1 VVRGLS
7 TRRRGGSATTAW
19 TELGDSVLLHSPAGP
34 DPQVLERCA
43 DLAARHEPTL
53 VFLDLPPMAGVRD
66 RDAVAACLAERPGE
80 LRLVPVGRDRSAAAT
95 LAEWL
100 SHLLGRAVL
109 APDGDASEVADGWFV
124 PATAG
129 AGWTRYEPGHVPVAH
144 SRRLPTPAWEGRA
157 FAEPRDL
164 GGGVRVEPLPAGV
177 WITGPGAPQ
186 AADSLRKWLTGGL
199 QMDPGHPRVVVGH
212 PGPASVPLAAVQDF
226 WAQLDERTRPVV
238 RFAEFGAT
246 DLASQPSAPAKPADP
261 ADPSGGEPGPA
272 AESFGQALADLFA
285 TPVVAATG
293 VPVLAPWGSGG
304 SGGSRVRVLL
314 PNGAMH
320 WRPYVWD
327 LRYLPREEGKTH
339 DPEPVGYR
347 SPIEGLAELA
357 SGVYEYAPD
366 AVLEVTRSG
375 LWMRP
380 PEPPRDASAVR
391 NAPIEPGRSRVFHAT
406 TGSAGVADR
415 MRRLAAEV
423 LPRLEAEV
431 RKLAEVLPSTAAITL
446 IRAAADPASAG
457 AVAAWEAD
465 AAVAETAAVVEEE
478 AALGPA
484 VADID
489 GEAVPGL
496 ATAIAVPVAE
506 VDAELAAPPQ
516 IESAFSAEQLAGVT
530 LEVSAEFA
538 PAPLLIESATRAE
551 QPATAVLQVAA
562 GPVLEPAISAEQAA
576 AAVLEVG
583 PEPVLATVASAE
595 QPAGTVLEVA
605 AEFASAPPAPARPAP
620 VPPPIGRFSLESGPP
635 TLDLPLPV
643 VAAQPPVVATVAAG
657 HAIASTQVI
666 APPPAAAPT
675 PAPDPVR
682 PPTSPPAPAPV
693 PSPEPAPAPT
703 PKPTT
708 PRSGARVQPVP
719 SPETTAVLPSRSLD
733 LERQW
738 LRRNLAGQYDATV
751 GSVARILSEFP
762 GLRAGGAPTA
772 DVLVDLVAVQL
783 YLSGH
788 TRGFDDL
795 VRSGA
800 AGPHVPLARCIASGL
815 RRLPSHR
822 GPVLVRAELTE
833 REVRWYGG
841 RKVVTEWAFGP
852 CVTGGRLRLPGAVEV
867 LIWSMTAR
875 RTHLVAPE
883 NPDQAVFLPGTSFKV
898 LSAAEGEDGPRILLR
913 ELSASEVGADGRVEP
928 GRVPLD
934 DVALAGLAEAGER
947 WRQEEATEELPASLR
962 GRFGSPPGLIVIAP
976 AGKNPAGKN
985 PTDEDPAPAKDT
997 NRPPATTPEG
1007 TAS

>member
-1 VVRGLS
+1 MVRGLS
-7 TRRRGGSATTAW
+7 TRRRGGSAALAW
-19 TELGDSVLLHSPAGP
+19 TDLGGAVLLHPVAGP

-66 RDAVAACLAERPGE
+66 RAAVAACLADRPGE
-80 LRLVPVGRDRSAAAT
+80 LRLVPVGPDRSAAAT

-109 APDGDASEVADGWFV
+109 APDGDAAEVADGWFV

-129 AGWTRYEPGHVPVAH
+129 AGWTRYEPGHLPVAH
-144 SRRLPTPAWEGRA
+144 SRRLPTPAWEGRP
-157 FAEPRDL
+157 FAEPREL
-164 GGGVRVEPLPAGV
+164 GGGVRVEPLPAGA

-199 QMDPGHPRVVVGH
+199 QMDPGYPRVVVGH
-212 PGPASVPLAAVQDF
+212 PGPASVPLAAVKAF
-226 WAQLDERTRPVV
+226 WDQLDEQTRPMV

-246 DLASQPSAPAKPADP
+246 DSADGPADGSPDP
-261 ADPSGGEPGPA
+261 AD
-272 AESFGQALADLFA
+272 ESFGQALADLFA

-304 SGGSRVRVLL
+304 SRIRVLL

-327 LRYLPREEGKTH
+327 LRYLPREQGKAQ

-347 SPIEGLAELA
+347 APIEGLAEVA

-391 NAPIEPGRSRVFHAT
+391 AAPIDPGRSRVFHAA
-406 TGSAGVADR
+406 TGTAAVAER

-423 LPRLEAEV
+423 LPRLETEV

-446 IRAAADPASAG
+446 IRAAADPAAAG
-457 AVAAWEAD
+457 AVAAWEQEA
-465 AAVAETAAVVEEE
+465 AGSVAGEIHEAVAAPAEATVEELVEAVAARAEGVVEEPAE
-478 AALGPA
+478 ATVEGPIEA
-484 VADID
+484 VAAPSLIAGSAFADIE
-489 GEAVPGL
+489 GAAVPAL
-496 ATAIAVPVAE
+496 VPVVEAPPVAE
-506 VDAELAAPPQ
+506 QPAEA
-516 IESAFSAEQLAGVT
+516 V
-530 LEVSAEFA
+530 AEFA
-538 PAPLLIESATRAE
+538 PAL
-551 QPATAVLQVAA
+551 
-562 GPVLEPAISAEQAA
+562 
-576 AAVLEVG
+576 
-583 PEPVLATVASAE
+583 
-595 QPAGTVLEVA
+595 
-605 AEFASAPPAPARPAP
+605 
-620 VPPPIGRFSLESGPP
+620 PPIGRFSLESGPP
-635 TLDLPLPV
+635 SLDLPLPAV
-643 VAAQPPVVATVAAG
+643 ITPAPVLAPAVAGPVPPPLAPG
-657 HAIASTQVI
+657 HTIAPTQVV
-666 APPPAAAPT
+666 APPPAPE
-675 PAPDPVR
+675 PVR
-682 PPTSPPAPAPV
+682 PQTPPPAPRP
-693 PSPEPAPAPT
+693 PAA
-703 PKPTT
+703 

-719 SPETTAVLPSRSLD
+719 SPETTAVPPARSLD

-738 LRRNLAGQYDATV
+738 LRRNLAGQYDATA

-788 TRGFDDL
+788 TRRFDDL

-800 AGPHVPLARCIASGL
+800 GGPHVPLARCIASGL

-822 GPVLVRAELTE
+822 GPVLMRAELTE
-833 REVRWYGG
+833 RDVRWYGG
-841 RKVVTEWAFGP
+841 RKVVTEWAFAPG
-852 CVTGGRLRLPGAVEV
+852 VTGGRLRLPGAVEV

-883 NPDQAVFLPGTSFKV
+883 HPDQVVFLPGTSFKV
-898 LSAAEGEDGPRILLR
+898 LSATTDDGPRVLLR

-934 DVALAGLAEAGER
+934 DVALTGLAEAGER
-947 WRQEEATEELPASLR
+947 WRQEEAPDELPEELR
-962 GRFGSPPGLIVIAP
+962 GRYGSPPGLIVIA
-976 AGKNPAGKN
+976 ADATKS
-985 PTDEDPAPAKDT
+985 TDGSATDTTT
-997 NRPPATTPEG
+997 NRPPATTPGG

>member
-1 VVRGLS
+1 MVRGLS
-7 TRRRGGSATTAW
+7 TRRRGGSAATAW
-19 TELGDSVLLHSPAGP
+19 TELGGSVLLHPPAGP
-34 DPQVLERCA
+34 DPLVLERCA

-109 APDGDASEVADGWFV
+109 APDGDACEVADGWFV
-124 PATAG
+124 PASAG

-199 QMDPGHPRVVVGH
+199 QMDPAHPRVVVGH
-212 PGPASVPLAAVQDF
+212 PGPASVPLAAVRDF
-226 WAQLDERTRPVV
+226 WEQLDDRTRPVV
-238 RFAEFGAT
+238 RFAEFGTT
-246 DLASQPSAPAKPADP
+246 DLAARTASQTAAPDSPDP
-261 ADPSGGEPGPA
+261 AAGEPDPA
-272 AESFGQALADLFA
+272 AGSFGQALADMLA
-285 TPVVAATG
+285 MPVVAATG
-293 VPVLAPWGSGG
+293 VPVLAPWG

-327 LRYLPREEGKTH
+327 LRYLPREEGRTH

-391 NAPIEPGRSRVFHAT
+391 NAPIEPGRGRVFHAAT
-406 TGSAGVADR
+406 SSAHVADR

-457 AVAAWEAD
+457 AVAAWEAE
-465 AAVAETAAVVEEE
+465 AAVAEAVAVVEAAAVAEEE
-478 AALGPA
+478 APPAEEEAEAEAPALA

-489 GEAVPGL
+489 VDEAAVP
-496 ATAIAVPVAE
+496 AVEVPVATE
-506 VDAELAAPPQ
+506 P
-516 IESAFSAEQLAGVT
+516 
-530 LEVSAEFA
+530 A
-538 PAPLLIESATRAE
+538 PAPRVYA
-551 QPATAVLQVAA
+551 
-562 GPVLEPAISAEQAA
+562 
-576 AAVLEVG
+576 
-583 PEPVLATVASAE
+583 
-595 QPAGTVLEVA
+595 
-605 AEFASAPPAPARPAP
+605 
-620 VPPPIGRFSLESGPP
+620 PPPIGRFSLESGPP
-635 TLDLPLPV
+635 TLGLPV
-643 VAAQPPVVATVAAG
+643 PAVPAPIPALATATATAG
-657 HAIASTQVI
+657 PI
-666 APPPAAAPT
+666 APAAPT
-675 PAPDPVR
+675 PLAPGHTIASAQASAQVVAPPPVAEPIR
-682 PPTSPPAPAPV
+682 QPA
-693 PSPEPAPAPT
+693 APT
-703 PKPTT
+703 PKPPPPASAPKPPAT
-708 PRSGARVQPVP
+708 RSGARVQPVP
-719 SPETTAVLPSRSLD
+719 SPENTAVPPSRSLD
-733 LERQW
+733 QERQW

-833 REVRWYGG
+833 RDLRWYGG
-841 RKVVTEWAFGP
+841 RRVVTEWAFAP

-875 RTHLVAPE
+875 RTHVVAPE
-883 NPDQAVFLPGTSFKV
+883 HPDQAVFLPGTSFKV
-898 LSAAEGEDGPRILLR
+898 LSATADEGGPRVLLR
-913 ELSASEVGADGRVEP
+913 ELSASEIGADGRVDP
-928 GRVPLD
+928 GRVALD

-947 WRQEEATEELPASLR
+947 WRQEEAPEELPASLR
-962 GRFGSPPGLIVIAP
+962 GRFGSPPGLIVIDP
-976 AGKNPAGKN
+976 GGMEN
-985 PTDEDPAPAKDT
+985 DEDA

>member
-19 TELGDSVLLHSPAGP
+19 TELGGAVLLHSPAGP
-34 DPQVLERCA
+34 DPLVLERCA

-66 RDAVAACLAERPGE
+66 RDAVAACLAQRPGE

-144 SRRLPTPAWEGRA
+144 SRRLPTPAWEGQA

-212 PGPASVPLAAVQDF
+212 PGPASVPLAAVRDF
-226 WAQLDERTRPVV
+226 WEQLDERTRPVV

-246 DLASQPSAPAKPADP
+246 DLASQTAAPDSADP
-261 ADPSGGEPGPA
+261 PGAEPDPA

-293 VPVLAPWGSGG
+293 VPVLAPWG

-391 NAPIEPGRSRVFHAT
+391 NAPIEPGRSRVFHAAT
-406 TGSAGVADR
+406 SSAHVADR

-446 IRAAADPASAG
+446 IRAAADPATAG
-457 AVAAWEAD
+457 AAAWEAD
-465 AAVAETAAVVEEE
+465 AAVAEA
-478 AALGPA
+478 AALVEDEAEAPALA
-484 VADID
+484 VADLDEVQIPD
-489 GEAVPGL
+489 EAQIPDETQIPDERQIPDETQIPDERQIPDEAQIPAIKALVATEPVIGSEQPGEASLEP
-496 ATAIAVPVAE
+496 
-506 VDAELAAPPQ
+506 DAESAA
-516 IESAFSAEQLAGVT
+516 E
-530 LEVSAEFA
+530 
-538 PAPLLIESATRAE
+538 
-551 QPATAVLQVAA
+551 TA
-562 GPVLEPAISAEQAA
+562 
-576 AAVLEVG
+576 
-583 PEPVLATVASAE
+583 
-595 QPAGTVLEVA
+595 LEVA
-605 AEFASAPPAPARPAP
+605 ADPAPAPP
-620 VPPPIGRFSLESGPP
+620 LSVPPPIGRFSLESGPP
-635 TLDLPLPV
+635 TLDIPLPT
-643 VAAQPPVVATVAAG
+643 VAAQPFALATAAAG
-657 HAIASTQVI
+657 SAVPAVPLAPGHTIASTQVV
-666 APPPAAAPT
+666 APPASEPI

-682 PPTSPPAPAPV
+682 PPTAPALAPHSPPAPAPT
-693 PSPEPAPAPT
+693 SAPT
-703 PKPTT
+703 PAPKPTT
-708 PRSGARVQPVP
+708 RSGARVQPVP
-719 SPETTAVLPSRSLD
+719 SPETTAVPLSRSLD

-762 GLRAGGAPTA
+762 GLRAGGAPAA

-822 GPVLVRAELTE
+822 GPVLVRVELTE
-833 REVRWYGG
+833 RELRWYGG
-841 RKVVTEWAFGP
+841 RKVVTEWAFAP
-852 CVTGGRLRLPGAVEV
+852 CVTGGRLRLPGSVEV

-883 NPDQAVFLPGTSFKV
+883 HPDQAVFLPGTSFKV
-898 LSAAEGEDGPRILLR
+898 LSATADEDGPRVLLR

-947 WRQEEATEELPASLR
+947 WRQEEASEELPAALR
-962 GRFGSPPGLIVIAP
+962 GRFGSPPGLIVTA
-976 AGKNPAGKN
+976 AGGTEK
-985 PTDEDPAPAKDT
+985 TEDT

>member
-1 VVRGLS
+1 MVRGLS
-7 TRRRGGSATTAW
+7 TRRRGGSAALAW
-19 TELGDSVLLHSPAGP
+19 TDLGGAVLLHPVAGP

-53 VFLDLPPMAGVRD
+53 VFLDLPPTAGVRD
-66 RDAVAACLAERPGE
+66 RGAVAACLADRPGE
-80 LRLVPVGRDRSAAAT
+80 LRLVPVGQDRTAAAT

-100 SHLLGRAVL
+100 SHLLGRSVS
-109 APDGDASEVADGWFV
+109 APDGDATEVADGWFV

-129 AGWTRYEPGHVPVAH
+129 AGWTRYEPGRIPVAH
-144 SRRLPTPAWEGRA
+144 SRRLPTPAWEGRP
-157 FAEPRDL
+157 FAEPREL
-164 GGGVRVEPLPAGV
+164 GGGVRVEPLPAGA

-199 QMDPGHPRVVVGH
+199 QMDPGYPRVVVGH

-226 WAQLDERTRPVV
+226 WEQLDEQTKPMV

-246 DLASQPSAPAKPADP
+246 DSADELADGATDPGAD
-261 ADPSGGEPGPA
+261 
-272 AESFGQALADLFA
+272 SFGQALADLFA

-304 SGGSRVRVLL
+304 SRIRVLL

-327 LRYLPREEGKTH
+327 LRYLPRAEGKAQ

-347 SPIEGLAELA
+347 APIEGLAEVA

-391 NAPIEPGRSRVFHAT
+391 SAPIDPGRSRVFHAA
-406 TGSAGVADR
+406 TGTAAVAER

-423 LPRLEAEV
+423 LPRLETEV

-446 IRAAADPASAG
+446 IRAAADPAAAG

-465 AAVAETAAVVEEE
+465 AAADEREALELLAGPVAAPAEATVEEPAE
-478 AALGPA
+478 ATVEEPAESLPALGLVAGPA
-484 VADID
+484 VADIE
-489 GEAVPGL
+489 GAPVPALAEAAVEEPSAALPALGLVAEPVVAGIEAPPVAEAVP
-496 ATAIAVPVAE
+496 
-506 VDAELAAPPQ
+506 
-516 IESAFSAEQLAGVT
+516 
-530 LEVSAEFA
+530 
-538 PAPLLIESATRAE
+538 
-551 QPATAVLQVAA
+551 
-562 GPVLEPAISAEQAA
+562 
-576 AAVLEVG
+576 
-583 PEPVLATVASAE
+583 
-595 QPAGTVLEVA
+595 EVA
-605 AEFASAPPAPARPAP
+605 AAPILARPASA
-620 VPPPIGRFSLESGPP
+620 PPPIGRFSLESGPP
-635 TLDLPLPV
+635 TLDLPLP
-643 VAAQPPVVATVAAG
+643 
-657 HAIASTQVI
+657 
-666 APPPAAAPT
+666 APA
-675 PAPDPVR
+675 
-682 PPTSPPAPAPV
+682 APAPV
-693 PSPEPAPAPT
+693 LATAVAAPVSQPLAPGHTIAPTEVVAPPVPEPIRVPAAPAQPPA
-703 PKPTT
+703 PKVPKAPAA
-708 PRSGARVQPVP
+708 PRIGARVQPVP
-719 SPETTAVLPSRSLD
+719 SAETTAVPPSRSLD

-738 LRRNLAGQYDATV
+738 LRRNLGGQYDATV

-783 YLSGH
+783 YLAGH
-788 TRGFDDL
+788 TRRFDDL
-795 VRSGA
+795 VRSATG
-800 AGPHVPLARCIASGL
+800 GPHVPLARCIASGL

-822 GPVLVRAELTE
+822 GPVLVRAALGE
-833 REVRWYGG
+833 RDVRWYGG
-841 RKVVTEWAFGP
+841 RKVVTEWGFAP
-852 CVTGGRLRLPGAVEV
+852 CVTGGRLRLPGAAEV

-883 NPDQAVFLPGTSFKV
+883 HPDQVVFLPGTSFKV
-898 LSAAEGEDGPRILLR
+898 LSATTEDGPRVLLR
-913 ELSASEVGADGRVEP
+913 ELSASEVGADGRIEP

-947 WRQEEATEELPASLR
+947 WRQEESSEDLPEALH

-976 AGKNPAGKN
+976 TGSDKTANTAAN
-985 PTDEDPAPAKDT
+985 TAATTAADATENRTATATT
-997 NRPPATTPEG
+997 NRPPATAPGG